1 MNKEKEEL
9 KILYCSVWYL
19 ITNVGIYVKKKFNFL
34 IKYWSI

>member
-19 ITNVGIYVKKKFNFL
+19 ITNVGIYIFLKKNIRNF
-34 IKYWSI
+34 